1 MFLFRM
7 FIYFLLPISPSAPL
21 YTHRSKEKT
30 TTKKTQTKQHD
41 KKIKNIT
48 SVAGGAFGR
57 EMPAM

>member
-1 MFLFRM
+1 VFLFRI
-7 FIYFLLPISPSAPL
+7 FILFRRQAPPRKL
-21 YTHRSKEKT
+21 HFTHRSKEKT

-57 EMPAM
+57 EMLAM